1 MRTICLPFVVALAFS
16 HGILR
21 ADPIYTNFDADDSY
35 APGAG
40 LIVTSD
46 PIAGASVAIAFTPSA
61 NYNLTSIEFVVSDLI
76 PNDSSDVTL
85 GIFADNGGLPGSA
98 SLESFTVAPSG
109 PDRMFGDNIL
119 VTTVSSILQP
129 LLLAGTQY
137 WVGMNA
143 APGDLIVWNQ
153 NITSANGFAETDG
166 FGNWSAAD
174 PLQPQGVLQVDG
186 ALSAI
191 QPAVITD
198 GDPSSVPEPGVWTL
212 MAVGLLTLVLLRRR
226 FSATPTAPAPPQ
238 P

>member
-1 MRTICLPFVVALAFS
+1 MGRYE
-16 HGILR
+16 R
-21 ADPIYTNFDADDSY
+21 
-35 APGAG
+35 
-40 LIVTSD
+40 
-46 PIAGASVAIAFTPSA
+46 
-61 NYNLTSIEFVVSDLI
+61 
-76 PNDSSDVTL
+76 
-85 GIFADNGGLPGSA
+85 
-98 SLESFTVAPSG
+98 G
-109 PDRMFGDNIL
+109 PR
-119 VTTVSSILQP
+119 
-129 LLLAGTQY
+129 
-137 WVGMNA
+137 
-143 APGDLIVWNQ
+143 DLIVWNQ

-212 MAVGLLTLVLLRRR
+212 MAVGLLALVLLRRR